1 MTIPPLG
8 SECENQSTSVP
19 PPQKETRTGVREIII
34 DWAARISDFKPT
46 VIGFDP
52 NRASR
57 GTRNTYDRY
66 ASGFYGGKGMS
77 DLITMDDLTNEE
89 IIDILDTAEKLL
101 PVARGEVY
109 APLLQGKVLGNLFF
123 ENSTR
128 TRMSFEAA
136 MKRLGGDVLN
146 LSSVGSS
153 VAKGETLYDTM
164 QMVDGYSDIAVIRHP
179 KQGAA
184 QYSADAVEIPVLNA
198 GDGAGNHPTQTMLDL
213 FTIRQAHGTLE
224 GLNIVLV
231 GDLRYGRTT
240 HSLSHALVRFGT
252 KLTLVSP
259 ESLNMPEEIVGDLRT
274 HGGDVTES
282 DDLLS
287 TIPEADVIYMTRIQ
301 KERFPDED
309 EYTKVAGIYKM
320 TADDL
325 KVAKKTMIVMHP
337 LPRVDEIDASVDAT
351 GHAHYFKQAF
361 NGVPT
366 RMALLCRSLGVKV
379 PKKVGA

>member
-1 MTIPPLG
+1 MSALG
-8 SECENQSTSVP
+8 LVGG
-19 PPQKETRTGVREIII
+19 RT
-34 DWAARISDFKPT
+34 
-46 VIGFDP
+46 
-52 NRASR
+52 
-57 GTRNTYDRY
+57 
-66 ASGFYGGKGMS
+66 MS
-77 DLITMDDLTNEE
+77 DLITMDDLSNDE
-89 IIDILDTAEKLL
+89 ILEILDAAQRLV
-101 PVARGEVY
+101 PVAKGDVY

-128 TRMSFEAA
+128 TRMSFESA
-136 MKRLGGDVLN
+136 MKRLGGEVVN

-179 KQGAA
+179 RQGAA
-184 QYSADAVEIPVLNA
+184 QYSADAIGIPVLNA

-213 FTIRQAHGTLE
+213 FTIRESHGTID
-224 GLNIVLV
+224 GLNVVLV

-240 HSLSHALVRFGT
+240 HSLSHALVRFGA

-259 ESLNMPEEIVGDLRT
+259 DSLRMPDEIVSDLKS
-274 HGGDVTES
+274 HGSEVVETEDMAGS
-282 DDLLS
+282 
-287 TIPEADVIYMTRIQ
+287 IAEADVIYMTRIQ

-325 KVAKKTMIVMHP
+325 AGAKGGMIVMHP
-337 LPRVDEIDASVDAT
+337 LPRVDEIDPSVDST
-351 GHAHYFKQAF
+351 IHAKYFEQAF

-366 RMALLCRSLGVKV
+366 RMALLCRGLGVEV
-379 PKKVGA
+379 PKEVGQ

>member
-1 MTIPPLG
+1 
-8 SECENQSTSVP
+8 
-19 PPQKETRTGVREIII
+19 
-34 DWAARISDFKPT
+34 
-46 VIGFDP
+46 
-52 NRASR
+52 
-57 GTRNTYDRY
+57 
-66 ASGFYGGKGMS
+66 MS
-77 DLITMDDLTNEE
+77 DLITMDDLSNDE
-89 IIDILDTAEKLL
+89 ILEILDAAERLV
-101 PVARGEVY
+101 PVANGDVY

-128 TRMSFEAA
+128 TRMSFESA
-136 MKRLGGDVLN
+136 MKRLGGEVAN

-179 KQGAA
+179 RQGAA
-184 QYSADAVEIPVLNA
+184 QYSADAIGIPVLNA

-224 GLNIVLV
+224 GLNVVLV

-240 HSLSHALVRFGT
+240 HSLSHALVRFGAR
-252 KLTLVSP
+252 LTLVSP
-259 ESLNMPEEIVGDLRT
+259 DSLRMPNEIVGDLKS
-274 HGGDVTES
+274 HGADVAETENFAGS
-282 DDLLS
+282 IAD
-287 TIPEADVIYMTRIQ
+287 ADVIYMTRIQ

-325 KVAKKTMIVMHP
+325 SVAKAGMIVMHP
-337 LPRVDEIDASVDAT
+337 LPRVDEIHPSVDST
-351 GHAHYFKQAF
+351 QHARYFQQAF

-366 RMALLCRSLGVKV
+366 RMALLCRSLGIEV
-379 PKKVGA
+379 PKEVGE

>member
-1 MTIPPLG
+1 
-8 SECENQSTSVP
+8 
-19 PPQKETRTGVREIII
+19 
-34 DWAARISDFKPT
+34 
-46 VIGFDP
+46 
-52 NRASR
+52 
-57 GTRNTYDRY
+57 
-66 ASGFYGGKGMS
+66 MS
-77 DLITMDDLTNEE
+77 DLITMDDLSNEE
-89 IIDILDTAEKLL
+89 ILEILDTAERLV
-101 PVARGEVY
+101 PVAKGDMY

-128 TRMSFEAA
+128 TRMSFESA
-136 MKRLGGDVLN
+136 MKRLGGEVVN

-179 KQGAA
+179 RQGAA
-184 QYSADAVEIPVLNA
+184 QYSADAIGIPVLNA

-213 FTIRQAHGTLE
+213 FTIRESHGTIDR
-224 GLNIVLV
+224 LNVVLV

-240 HSLSHALVRFGT
+240 HSLSHALVRFGA

-259 ESLNMPEEIVGDLRT
+259 DSLRMPDEIVSDLKS
-274 HGGDVTES
+274 HGSEVVETEDMAGS
-282 DDLLS
+282 
-287 TIPEADVIYMTRIQ
+287 IAEADVIYMTRIQ

-325 KVAKKTMIVMHP
+325 AGAKGGMIVMHP
-337 LPRVDEIDASVDAT
+337 LPRVDEIDPSVDST
-351 GHAHYFKQAF
+351 IHAKYFEQAF

-366 RMALLCRSLGVKV
+366 RMALLCRSLGVEV
-379 PKKVGA
+379 PKEVGQ